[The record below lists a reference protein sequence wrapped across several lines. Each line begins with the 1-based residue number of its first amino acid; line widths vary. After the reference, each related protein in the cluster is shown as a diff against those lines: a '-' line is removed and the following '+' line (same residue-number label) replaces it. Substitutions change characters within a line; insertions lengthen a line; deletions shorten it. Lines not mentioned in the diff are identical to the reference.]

1 MHTLQVW
8 WSFTP
13 QAGMPTRSVR
23 QYDRIHNAPIN
34 SAAATHAQRSQ
45 PHARRANAS
54 GVRTRKVGTP
64 VPGTTFSETRD
75 RSARHEFLYSMILS
89 IRPYS
94 SISCAVSHLS
104 RSQSSWILLTGWPVF
119 SLYSL

>member
-1 MHTLQVW
+1 M
-8 WSFTP
+8 
-13 QAGMPTRSVR
+13 R
-23 QYDRIHNAPIN
+23 QYDRIHNAPVN
-34 SAAATHAQRSQ
+34 SAAATQAQRSQ
-45 PHARRANAS
+45 PNARRANAS
-54 GVRTRKVGTP
+54 GERTRKVGTP
-64 VPGTTFSETRD
+64 VPGTNF
-75 RSARHEFLYSMILS
+75 YSMILS